1 MMALSEHI
9 CFKTYALSRY
19 ITGMYKPYLDEISL
33 TYPQYLVL
41 VVLWE
46 NGGMNIGKI
55 GEHLHLDNGTLTPLL
70 KRMETHELLTRTRS
84 TEDERVVLIHLTEKG
99 KALQEKAKHIP
110 EAVQQC
116 IHINEETKTFLTAV
130 LDEMLSSQK
139 KSDL

>member
-1 MMALSEHI
+1 MALSEHI

-19 ITGMYKPYLDEISL
+19 ITGLYKPYLDEISL

-116 IHINEETKTFLTAV
+116 IHLNEETKTVLTAV

>member
-1 MMALSEHI
+1 MALSEHI

>member
-1 MMALSEHI
+1 MALSEHI

-19 ITGMYKPYLDEISL
+19 ITGLYKPYLDEISL

-110 EAVQQC
+110 EVVQQC
-116 IHINEETKTFLTAV
+116 IHINEETKTVLTAI
-130 LDEMLSSQK
+130 LNEMLSSQK

>member
-19 ITGMYKPYLDEISL
+19 ITGLYKPYLDEISL

-116 IHINEETKTFLTAV
+116 IHINEETKTVLTAV

>member
-1 MMALSEHI
+1 MALSEHI

-19 ITGMYKPYLDEISL
+19 ITGLYKPYLDEISL

-116 IHINEETKTFLTAV
+116 IHINEETKTVLTAV

>member
-1 MMALSEHI
+1 MALSEHI

-19 ITGMYKPYLDEISL
+19 ITGLYKPYLDEISL

-116 IHINEETKTFLTAV
+116 IHLNEETKTILTAV

>member
-1 MMALSEHI
+1 MALSEHI

-19 ITGMYKPYLDEISL
+19 ITGLYKPYLDEISL

-55 GEHLHLDNGTLTPLL
+55 GEHLQLDNGTLTPLL

-116 IHINEETKTFLTAV
+116 IHLNEETKTVLTAV

>member
-1 MMALSEHI
+1 MALSEHI

-19 ITGMYKPYLDEISL
+19 ITGLYKPYLDEISL

-116 IHINEETKTFLTAV
+116 IHLNEETKTFLTAV